1 MVFVINTSLHQIQYI
16 AINHTRP
23 AAPAPLIGFHSYY
36 LFNNSS
42 LAPEHIYRSMAP
54 SREKLPTAGFLL
66 LLLLIVMA
74 AGKRIL

>member
-1 MVFVINTSLHQIQYI
+1 MF
-16 AINHTRP
+16 
-23 AAPAPLIGFHSYY
+23 
-36 LFNNSS
+36 FNNSS

-54 SREKLPTAGFLL
+54 SRAMLPTAGFLL